1 MFCQRYS
8 SGRPKG
14 SVAISI
20 DFFSAD
26 DQTQMNGTK
35 KTRKKKTS
43 TAYRP
48 NSHPDRLNRCPT
60 DRPRLGD
67 IAIAQD
73 SPRSRRRIKT
83 NDATS
88 EMTVITS
95 ERVEA

>member
-1 MFCQRYS
+1 MFCQRNF

-35 KTRKKKTS
+35 KIRKKKTS

-48 NSHPDRLNRCPT
+48 ISHPDRLNRSPA
-60 DRPRLGD
+60 DSPRLTGV
-67 IAIAQD
+67 AIGQD
-73 SPRSRRRIKT
+73 SPRSRSRMKT

-88 EMTVITS
+88 EIAVITS
-95 ERVEA
+95 ERVAA